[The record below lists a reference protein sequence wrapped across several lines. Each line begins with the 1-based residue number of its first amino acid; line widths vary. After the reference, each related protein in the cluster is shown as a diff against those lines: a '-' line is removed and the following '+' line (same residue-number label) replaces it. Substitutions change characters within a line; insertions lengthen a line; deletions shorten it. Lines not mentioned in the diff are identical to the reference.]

1 MAALGGMGVVA
12 MTLATV
18 RVTNSAPTPAAI
30 SSTSSPQKID
40 LSSPEATLRSFI
52 AALNRYDV
60 NGAAACVEGGQVSAM
75 LKELPKSLK
84 EFRVSMRV
92 EGLQTSVRKNEA
104 TVTVER
110 FVVQQYAAGAPPERR
125 DMTQE
130 IGAQNVFVQRRAGK
144 WKLVPPARI
153 ASTEPETSLSRYIS
167 LFAMTRE
174 VEQTMRAEAYEA
186 VCISNMRQLGLGVFQ
201 MSFIANQPLR
211 LKGSLKKNLE
221 AHIRSGGDSG
231 NSVTAARVEPL
242 FHCPADKSDAG
253 SYSFNRNLE
262 GMTQQDVDRLANPR
276 RTVLLYEGKNGRLDF
291 RHNGRATVGFT
302 DGSARLVDRQQAK
315 SLRWK

>member
-1 MAALGGMGVVA
+1 
-12 MTLATV
+12 
-18 RVTNSAPTPAAI
+18 
-30 SSTSSPQKID
+30 
-40 LSSPEATLRSFI
+40 
-52 AALNRYDV
+52 
-60 NGAAACVEGGQVSAM
+60 
-75 LKELPKSLK
+75 
-84 EFRVSMRV
+84 
-92 EGLQTSVRKNEA
+92 
-104 TVTVER
+104 
-110 FVVQQYAAGAPPERR
+110 
-125 DMTQE
+125 
-130 IGAQNVFVQRRAGK
+130 
-144 WKLVPPARI
+144 
-153 ASTEPETSLSRYIS
+153 
-167 LFAMTRE
+167 
-174 VEQTMRAEAYEA
+174 
-186 VCISNMRQLGLGVFQ
+186 

-291 RHNGRATVGFT
+291 RHNGRATVSFT